1 MSTRERALSMQED
14 FALKRAERE
23 GFLIDPSYRQVLWP
37 WWLQSCHK
45 THQPFIAG
53 CPKQRY
59 AVLEINL
66 DPCYPREFTEAG
78 NETLVALMREHSRGT
93 KHWSASGGRHHWLCI
108 RIPVEHIEALA
119 REIRQHIDEWT
130 IVPDLAASIW

>member
-1 MSTRERALSMQED
+1 MRED
-14 FALKRAERE
+14 FALKRAGRE
-23 GFLIDPSYRQVLWP
+23 GYLIDPSPRQVLWP
-37 WWLQSCHK
+37 WWMKHCTQ

-59 AVLEINL
+59 AILEVDL

-78 NETLVALMREHSRGT
+78 NEALVALMREHSRGV
-93 KHWSASGGRHHWLCI
+93 KHWSAGGGRYHWFCQ
-108 RIPVEHIEALA
+108 RIPADRIEVLA

-130 IVPDLAASIW
+130 IVPEVAESIW